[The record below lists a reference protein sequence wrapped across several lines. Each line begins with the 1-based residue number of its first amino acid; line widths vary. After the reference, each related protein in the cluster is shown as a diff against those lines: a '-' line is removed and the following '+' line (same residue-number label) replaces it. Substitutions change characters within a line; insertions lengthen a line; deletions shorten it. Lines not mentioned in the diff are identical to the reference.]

1 MKKIKDYSES
11 NSDHNIQKHL
21 SEVELNFPHDNF
33 GRQEVQ
39 NTETKKV
46 MIKSRQKEQKELS
59 DKEDI
64 VFESLV
70 IPG

>member
-1 MKKIKDYSES
+1 MKDYSEN
-11 NSDHNIQKHL
+11 NSDHDIQKHL

-39 NTETKKV
+39 NTEAKKV
-46 MIKSRQKEQKELS
+46 VIKSRQKEQKESS

-64 VFESLV
+64 VFESIM
-70 IPG
+70 IPGK